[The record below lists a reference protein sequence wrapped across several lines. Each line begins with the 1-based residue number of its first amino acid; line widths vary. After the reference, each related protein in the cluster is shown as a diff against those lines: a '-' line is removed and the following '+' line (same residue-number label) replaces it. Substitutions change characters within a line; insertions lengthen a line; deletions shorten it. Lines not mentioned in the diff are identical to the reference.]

1 MENLHLKNLKNI
13 YSPKYIEDRLNNIE
27 TPHYVLNNFKET
39 IISDLYNNNS
49 YHLIKIGMHIIQ
61 ILEIIKNFDVGTVLK
76 SDELTKLLNNN
87 TIIRIYNYGNYYE
100 VHIHYYTKPENE
112 LDNDYREIAIDI
124 DHSNKIRSIYQVNI

>member
-39 IISDLYNNNS
+39 FISDLYNNSS

-61 ILEIIKNFDVGTVLK
+61 ILEITKNFEIGKTLK
-76 SDELTKLLNNN
+76 PDELSKLFINDNMIN
-87 TIIRIYNYGNYYE
+87 IYDYKNYYE
-100 VHIHYYTKPENE
+100 LHIYYYTKLENE
-112 LDNDYREIAIDI
+112 LDGKYREIAIDL
-124 DHSNKIRSIYQVNI
+124 DYTHKIRSIYKP